1 MFKNCKSLKFSAVFV
16 CVLFTFSAVTVS
28 ADRVFKCKSDLA
40 TGFFLDNGDWKES
53 SFELNDFVLTF
64 DDDFKKVTISGEGSL
79 GFTCR
84 PHYNGR
90 IRAVEEILLC
100 DSNYRNGKSL
110 RFNRNLGSFL
120 FISSLPS
127 GYLSGAEGSETVS
140 YTHLT
145 LPTKRIV

>member
-1 MFKNCKSLKFSAVFV
+1 MIKNHDTLKFSAVFV
-16 CVLFTFSAVTVS
+16 LILLTFSTVTES
-28 ADRVFKCKSDLA
+28 ADRVFKCKSDMA

-53 SFELNDFVLTF
+53 SFELSDFVLTF
-64 DDDFKKVTISGEGSL
+64 DDDFKKLTISGEGSL
-79 GFTCR
+79 GFTCK

-90 IRAVEEILLC
+90 IRAAEKMLLC

-127 GYLSGAEGSETVS
+127 GYLSGTEGSENDVI
-140 YTHLT
+140 YAGMCMLT
-145 LPTKRIV
+145 R

>member
-1 MFKNCKSLKFSAVFV
+1 MIEKCKTLKFSAVFV
-16 CVLFTFSAVTVS
+16 CVLLTFSTVTVS
-28 ADRVFKCKSDLA
+28 ADRVFKCESDLA
-40 TGFFLDNGDWKES
+40 TGFSLDNGDWKES
-53 SFELNDFVLTF
+53 FFELNDFVLTF

-84 PHYNGR
+84 PYYNGR
-90 IRAVEEILLC
+90 IRAVEKILLC

-127 GYLSGAEGSETVS
+127 GYLSGTEGSENDVIYS
-140 YTHLT
+140 GMCMLT
-145 LPTKRIV
+145 R

>member
-1 MFKNCKSLKFSAVFV
+1 MVKNGKSLKFSVVFV
-16 CVLFTFSAVTVS
+16 CVLLTFYTVPVS

-40 TGFFLDNGDWKES
+40 TGFFLDNEDWKES
-53 SFELNDFVLTF
+53 AFELNDFVLSF
-64 DDDFKKVTISGEGSL
+64 DDDFKKLTISGEGSL

-90 IRAVEEILLC
+90 IRAAEKMLLC

-127 GYLSGAEGSETVS
+127 GYLSGTEGSENDVI
-140 YTHLT
+140 YAGMCMLT
-145 LPTKRIV
+145 R